1 MEKASDFLQNVAFKG
16 RDERE
21 KSVRSSEQTRAES
34 LFSPGSLVWIP
45 CQKDVWRQGVI
56 SRVDEE
62 AIYVKVDKTMD
73 DMTLEE
79 VEEEIMFKISASD
92 KDKELIE
99 KSLYLRT
106 AEQLSDYGVVTP
118 DDLCEL
124 THLHQPSILHAIN
137 SRFDLDKIY
146 TFTGPILIAVNPYRH
161 IKGYYGAE
169 MAEKFR
175 LKESSTVPHV
185 FNIANKAFENL
196 RLEKKSQTI
205 LISGESGAGKTETT
219 KFVLQFLTIVGSSSS
234 VGDKRIWKAGDETR
248 NQVDGGSFI
257 EEQIIQSNPL
267 LEAFGNSRTLRNN
280 NSSRFGKFIEIW
292 FSNSNSIKVEPL
304 LKDEKPVFDIEKD
317 SNDASVNEYKIISA
331 KINTYLLEKVRVCF
345 QQKDER
351 SFHIFYQL
359 FSAAK
364 YLKSNDSVS
373 NKSDGKLIYKFPSKE
388 TDCIL
393 FSLKEDREKTSSL
406 VGSLPETVVNK
417 QKMEYIREKLY
428 SSKLEVDLSE
438 IEPTKQF
445 RYLKRE
451 NGTDSSTE
459 TEDLQQFERTLFAIW
474 TMGILNSELSSIMK
488 VIKAIM
494 FIGNITFVESSNDAA
509 TIEEESMTEVE
520 TASTLLSVSKED
532 LILGLCNK
540 KIMLREG
547 EITKVLTRLEAETT
561 RDAISR
567 ALYSYI
573 FNHIVYLVNKQISKE
588 RGFHSEIGTCG
599 GSERLN
605 CGILDIF
612 GFECFKNN
620 SFEQLCINFAN
631 ERLQQIFNDYIFR
644 VEQDLYLQEKISWDP
659 IDFPDNGDCVQL
671 LQQTKP
677 LGIFPA
683 IDEECFVPQGS
694 NSKLLNRLIKE
705 YGTGNK
711 RFEIVKTKPDCFVIV
726 HYAGPVPYCV
736 DGFIE
741 KNKDQISQYSKDILC
756 SSKDMWISDLL
767 NNKLGENSANEK
779 GERAERSQET
789 SNSESEI
796 LKKKNQTLGA
806 SFRIQLGKLIS
817 KIQETTP
824 HFIRCIKPNSN
835 NSPDEFDR
843 VSVSEQLKYGGVLQ
857 AIQVSRAGYPVR
869 FPHSEFLFDYIILFS
884 PCSGISVPM
893 DKAKIEHVKRA
904 FAGYLNSSSGKNKA
918 GGSTFDLELE
928 RRNAIEELLCSLSK
942 AGLISGRTQSKDSKE
957 NEQDL
962 NKYIQGWAV
971 GTTRV
976 FLKIEAFRDLEKL
989 RVKVRNMASTKIQSV
1004 WRMHNC
1010 VVIKKSMLRRIVAL
1024 QSLWRGK
1031 LERIKYKEL
1040 LKEKAILE
1048 IQRRARGFLARK
1060 RLFELKRCCVLI
1072 QHNWRRHLSKKEE
1085 GEKLYLFKVCKIQAT
1100 VRMYI
1105 QQRQY
1110 RSLRKSVLK
1119 AQKLWRGRVARR
1131 EFKKLKDEKNEF
1143 SQIFAKYQ
1151 EALDE
1156 IQKMKANCSKLEDQL
1171 FKALSERNKLKE
1183 EKETL
1188 NTELNR
1194 FKEAVKSENSSE
1206 TVNAYSDE
1214 KKLLNRL
1221 LRLSSYPFSK
1231 LGLLE
1236 SIPEV
1241 LFPRGE
1247 EIERIMGEN
1256 GGVGTHERQIG
1267 LLFAGTS
1274 CSGDKDLLSKLLLET
1289 GTGKVDKEN
1298 TLQVFTIELTNIP
1311 GARVISEQDFL
1322 RPDLGFAEGN
1332 VIGVG
1337 NPGLRESN
1345 IGERW
1350 PLNIMSISGLENSDM
1365 MAQAENFL
1373 TRTRVAVLVYDVS
1386 NIDSFLTLLGNTTK
1400 DFNRGGDDNQ
1410 GKTDGILYKALESG
1424 CKVIL
1429 FGNLSNVIHNSAHI
1443 QVNVEQVRKLSCEY
1457 EVITIESDSVS
1468 CLIYSIVGILNVKT
1482 HKGLL
1487 GRSNSRYSLAENKT
1501 EVCVEDGVGD
1511 EVDDGAL
1518 YDDISERNSNMRQSS
1533 NNSLFSKFND
1543 GIRAFGLK
1551 IPRFS
1556 SGKQELE
1563 KNQFLLPTLDVSEA
1577 PEKSLL
1583 EKGAGISPV
1592 INIKDEQNSS
1602 VTHILFCRDVPS
1614 EPYTMLLVAR
1624 KNGVIHA
1631 YYCYK
1636 TKYEGMDGENSTS
1649 SEWSGR
1655 VEEAYSR
1662 KAHNRAITSLAL
1674 SPDESEFLS
1683 TSIDMTVR
1691 RFLTTTGHAISLFS
1705 DNSPV
1710 LVGSY
1715 LPFLPSLFIVSS
1727 SKPLL
1732 RIVNVDVGVAQKI
1745 KTDSTIRALCF
1756 DSTGI
1761 YCFAACKEG
1770 RIYVLVNVAIKSSSK
1785 SSTETDF
1792 RFTDKRGMQVC
1803 SRAITNMLYVH
1814 GASDYASIRRTYAN
1828 GAIFGG
1834 TSGANASRVHSCNY
1848 GGGSGN
1854 GGIGIRGY
1862 NSLLPVLVVNAADSS
1877 ITIIDIR
1884 LQAPTGQI
1892 DVSNVPHVVLQVR
1905 FRISNPHSLM
1915 PLRSCFTSVNGL
1927 WIASA
1932 AEDSSVRVFQLN
1944 NESCEKESTIL
1955 SSHSAPVISTA
1966 VNASSTILASGDA
1979 DGVVILWRRFSR
1991 F

>member
-1 MEKASDFLQNVAFKG
+1 MKKTVDCLGNDALKSNGKGNNNV
-16 RDERE
+16 
-21 KSVRSSEQTRAES
+21 KSNKMSRIEG
-34 LFSPGSLVWIP
+34 LFSTGSLVWIP
-45 CQKDVWRQGVI
+45 CQKDVWRQGVV
-56 SRVDEE
+56 SRMDEE

-73 DMTLEE
+73 DVTLEE
-79 VEEEIMFKISASD
+79 IEEEVKFSIPVNE
-92 KDKELIE
+92 KDKELLE
-99 KSLYLRT
+99 KSLHLR
-106 AEQLSDYGVVTP
+106 AVEQLSDYGVVTP

-161 IKGYYGAE
+161 IKGYYDAE
-169 MAEKFR
+169 MVEKFR
-175 LKESSTVPHV
+175 LNESSSIPHV

-196 RLEKKSQTI
+196 CLEKKSQTI

-219 KFVLQFLTIVGSSSS
+219 KFVLQFLTTVGSSNS
-234 VGDKRIWKAGDETR
+234 VNDQIYNVENKDSNKNG
-248 NQVDGGSFI
+248 GGSFI

-292 FSNSNSIKVEPL
+292 FSNFETKQTEPHCQNN
-304 LKDEKPVFDIEKD
+304 KTVFDNDFNNNNRSD
-317 SNDASVNEYKIISA
+317 SKYRIASA

-345 QQKDER
+345 QQKGER
-351 SFHIFYQL
+351 SFHIFYQI
-359 FSAAK
+359 FSASK
-364 YLKSNDSVS
+364 YLRSKETIANRGD
-373 NKSDGKLIYKFPSKE
+373 NKFVYEFPSKE
-388 TDCIL
+388 TDKIL
-393 FSLKEDREKTSSL
+393 FPLGESQEKTKMQVENASK
-406 VGSLPETVVNK
+406 TMNK
-417 QKMEYIREKLY
+417 QKMEYIKETLH

-445 RYLKRE
+445 RYIKNEHDLDPKIE
-451 NGTDSSTE
+451 K
-459 TEDLQQFERTLFAIW
+459 EDLEQFERTLFAIW
-474 TMGILNSELSSIMK
+474 TMGIPNDELNSIMK

-494 FIGNITFVESSNDAA
+494 FIGNVSFNESSSEAA
-509 TIEEESMTEVE
+509 TIDDESMSDLE
-520 TASTLLSVSKED
+520 TASNLLSVSKED

-540 KIMLREG
+540 KIALREG
-547 EITKVLTRLEAETT
+547 EITKSLTKLEAETT
-561 RDAISR
+561 RDSISR
-567 ALYSYI
+567 TLYSYI
-573 FNHIVYLVNKQISKE
+573 FNHIVYLVNRQISKE
-588 RGFHSEIGTCG
+588 RDEIYNDMNNCISSG
-599 GSERLN
+599 GLY

-612 GFECFKNN
+612 GFECFTNN

-631 ERLQQIFNDYIFR
+631 ERLQQIFNDYIFK
-644 VEQDLYLQEKISWDP
+644 VEQDLYIQENIRWDP

-677 LGIFPA
+677 LGVFPA
-683 IDEECFVPQGS
+683 IDEECFIPKGS
-694 NSKLLNRLIKE
+694 NSGLLNKLIKE
-705 YGTGNK
+705 YGTGNN
-711 RFEIVKTKPDCFVIV
+711 RFEIVKKKPDCFVIV

-756 SSKDMWISDLL
+756 SSNDVWISNLFNENIGYRSED
-767 NNKLGENSANEK
+767 NKWEK
-779 GERAERSQET
+779 YRDNKTQT
-789 SNSESEI
+789 VSNSESGI

-843 VSVSEQLKYGGVLQ
+843 ISVSEQLKYGGVLQ

-869 FPHSEFLFDYIILFS
+869 FHHFEFLLDYIILFS
-884 PCSGISVPM
+884 PCSGISLPIERN
-893 DKAKIEHVKRA
+893 KIEYAERVFIKS
-904 FAGYLNSSSGKNKA
+904 LKSSDHSKTGASNL
-918 GGSTFDLELE
+918 DLEFE
-928 RRNAIEELLCSLSK
+928 RRNLIDELLCCLSE
-942 AGLISGRTQSKDSKE
+942 AGFISNLSQNNDSNDNKNNGRDHIKH
-957 NEQDL
+957 
-962 NKYIQGWAV
+962 IQGWAV

-976 FLKIEAFRDLEKL
+976 FLKIETFRDLEKL
-989 RVKVRNMASTKIQSV
+989 RVKVRNTASTIIQSV
-1004 WRMHNC
+1004 WRMHSC
-1010 VVIKKSMLRRIVAL
+1010 MVMRRILFRRIVTL

-1031 LERIKYKEL
+1031 LGRMRYREL
-1040 LKEKAILE
+1040 LKEKATLE
-1048 IQRRARGFLARK
+1048 IQRRVRGFLARK
-1060 RLFELKRCCVLI
+1060 RLLELKRCCMLI
-1072 QHNWRRHLSKKEE
+1072 QNRWRRYLWKKEE
-1085 GEKLYLFKVCKIQAT
+1085 NEKLYLLRVCKVQAT
-1100 VRMYI
+1100 IKMYI
-1105 QQRQY
+1105 QRKQY
-1110 RSLRKSVLK
+1110 RCLRKSALK
-1119 AQKLWRGRVARR
+1119 AQKLWRGKVARR

-1171 FKALSERNKLKE
+1171 FKALSEKNKLKE
-1183 EKETL
+1183 EKEVL
-1188 NTELNR
+1188 NNELSKV
-1194 FKEAVKSENSSE
+1194 KEAKNFENSTE
-1206 TVNAYSDE
+1206 HVNIYSGE
-1214 KKLLNRL
+1214 RQILNRL

-1247 EIERIMGEN
+1247 EIKRITEES
-1256 GGVGTHERQIG
+1256 GGLGTHERQIG

-1274 CSGDKDLLSKLLLET
+1274 YSGDKDLLSKLLIET
-1289 GTGKVDKEN
+1289 RTGEVNKEN
-1298 TLQVFTIELTNIP
+1298 TLQVFTMELTNIP

-1322 RPDLGFAEGN
+1322 RPDLGFTEGN

-1337 NPGLRESN
+1337 NSGVRESN

-1350 PLNIMSISGLENSDM
+1350 PLNIMSISCIESNEIM
-1365 MAQAENFL
+1365 TQAENFL

-1386 NIDSFLTLLGNTTK
+1386 NLDSFLRLLGSSTNNSSESGESNIN
-1400 DFNRGGDDNQ
+1400 NRN
-1410 GKTDGILYKALESG
+1410 GILYKALKSG

-1429 FGNLSNVIHNSAHI
+1429 FGNLSNVIYKSAPI
-1443 QVNVEQVRKLSCEY
+1443 QVNVEQVRKLSCEHD
-1457 EVITIESDSVS
+1457 VITIESDSIS
-1468 CLIYSIVGILNVKT
+1468 CLIYSIVGILNVRT
-1482 HKGLL
+1482 HKDLVMGNASKSSLMENEA
-1487 GRSNSRYSLAENKT
+1487 GINMGEGTGSEIDSRVY
-1501 EVCVEDGVGD
+1501 DGY
-1511 EVDDGAL
+1511 L
-1518 YDDISERNSNMRQSS
+1518 ERNSTIRQN

-1543 GIRAFGLK
+1543 GIRAFGLR

-1556 SGKQELE
+1556 TGKQTLE
-1563 KNQFLLPTLDVSEA
+1563 KSEFLLPTLDISEA
-1577 PEKSLL
+1577 PDRSLL
-1583 EKGAGISPV
+1583 EKGSGISPV

-1614 EPYTMLLVAR
+1614 EPYIMLLVAR

-1636 TKYEGMDGENSTS
+1636 TRYEGVDGENSTT

-1770 RIYVLVNVAIKSSSK
+1770 RIYVLLNVAIKSSSR
-1785 SSTETDF
+1785 STETDF
-1792 RFTDKRGMQVC
+1792 RFADKRGMQVC

-1828 GAIFGG
+1828 GAIFCGNSQV
-1834 TSGANASRVHSCNY
+1834 SGNNTNNSNL
-1848 GGGSGN
+1848 GGGSSS
-1854 GGIGIRGY
+1854 GIGIRGY

-1932 AEDSSVRVFQLN
+1932 AEDSSVRVFQLY
-1944 NESCEKESTIL
+1944 NESCEKESTVL
-1955 SSHSAPVISTA
+1955 SGHSAPVISTA